1 MIVYNEDVNQTL
13 LSYLYKQGSKA
24 DFPIGLNKIIFI
36 PPKTDLKKLGNSILK
51 NRNSQE

>member
-24 DFPIGLNKIIFI
+24 DFPNYRI
-36 PPKTDLKKLGNSILK
+36 
-51 NRNSQE
+51 E